1 MPKSYSQEYIDA
13 LNSVGMHDN
22 LGVTLARACVKANLP
37 LKLVAKILGVSRM
50 TVHTWFRG
58 GPIRPGRT
66 KLVQLL
72 LKTIEVDTA
81 RGLLPLA
88 DFKEARVYV
97 HELTKDSHDEE
108 SA

>member
-1 MPKSYSQEYIDA
+1 MPKSYSPEYIA
-13 LNSVGMHDN
+13 SLNAVRMYDN

-58 GPIRPGRT
+58 GPIRPGRAR
-66 KLVQLL
+66 LVQLL

-88 DFKEARVYV
+88 DFKDAKEYV
-97 HELTKDSHDEE
+97 HELIKDLPEEE